1 MPWIRSLTRSAL
13 SLPVLC
19 LVAAPAFAGVRTEQK
34 SLPLPSGATLTVS
47 TRNSP
52 IRVEGWDKDE
62 VAVTADIEDTDKRP
76 VRWEMKAQ
84 NGGVS
89 VEAVFPD
96 HDGWHMG
103 KSPSCGFT
111 LKVPRKVMATFST
124 SNDSIAA
131 GGFGGTLSFQT
142 SNDGVTLENLDGVV
156 SVSTSNGV
164 ITARHLHA
172 SLKGGTSND
181 TIHLEDV
188 QGGVDL
194 TTSNSDVE
202 ASGLNGW
209 NQGISLRTSNGDMTI
224 DLGKATGEVHARTS
238 RHESVKVERRSV
250 DLLESGG
257 SETRL
262 RIPGSAQAIELA
274 TTNGTIT
281 IR

>member
-1 MPWIRSLTRSAL
+1 MRSLSRSAL
-13 SLPVLC
+13 CLPVLC
-19 LVAAPAFAGVRTEQK
+19 LLAAPAFAGVRSEQK
-34 SLPLPSGATLTVS
+34 SLPLKPGGTLTVS
-47 TRNSP
+47 TRNSS

-62 VAVTADIEDTDKRP
+62 VAVTADIEDTDQRP
-76 VRWEMKAQ
+76 VRWEMKEQ

-89 VEAVFPD
+89 VEAVFPGR
-96 HDGWHMG
+96 DGWHIG
-103 KSPSCGFT
+103 KSPSCAFT
-111 LKVPRKVMATFST
+111 LKVPRKVAGAFST

-142 SNDGVTLENLDGVV
+142 SNDDVTLENLDGSV
-156 SVSTSNGV
+156 SVSTSNGG
-164 ITARHLHA
+164 ITARHLRA
-172 SLKGGTSND
+172 SLKGATSND
-181 TIHLEDV
+181 EIHLEDV

-194 TTSNSDVE
+194 ATTNSDVE
-202 ASGLNGW
+202 ASGLDGW
-209 NQGISLRTSNGDMTI
+209 NQGIALRTTNGDMTI
-224 DLGKATGEVHARTS
+224 DLGRATGEVHARTS